1 MHNLTVSLVNDIDTF
16 RSMRQQWNELNDSSD
31 KGTLFSSWEWLFSWW
46 EVYQHDAK
54 RTLHILCCYQDDTL
68 VGIAPFQILNHPTR
82 YFPCSK
88 QLMLLGTGET
98 DGGLVLTEYLDLI
111 IAVTD
116 ASPVI
121 GAFTHSLMQQQ
132 KRWQAASFPQTLAD
146 SHLEH
151 LFSGQNLSIKAVKKE
166 YGFRTLINL
175 PDTYKDYLMSLKKK
189 KRNNITRMLTRLET
203 EQEYDIENLSDGL
216 DADIALDAVADL
228 NRARRSDMKQDSAFH
243 YPKFEAFHRL
253 VVKRLLPL
261 NKVEIRVLRIKD
273 EPVAALYSL
282 IDKGIL
288 HAYQCGFE
296 AELGHRYALQ
306 TMMITQEISHCI
318 DNPELDH
325 FNFMFSEDENSY
337 KLSYTAYTE
346 TMYDLE
352 FFPNNRRTQLHQY
365 VHGPIKQK
373 VKSLLGKRKA

>member
-1 MHNLTVSLVNDIDTF
+1 M
-16 RSMRQQWNELNDSSD
+16 
-31 KGTLFSSWEWLFSWW
+31 
-46 EVYQHDAK
+46 
-54 RTLHILCCYQDDTL
+54 
-68 VGIAPFQILNHPTR
+68 
-82 YFPCSK
+82 
-88 QLMLLGTGET
+88 
-98 DGGLVLTEYLDLI
+98 
-111 IAVTD
+111 
-116 ASPVI
+116 
-121 GAFTHSLMQQQ
+121 
-132 KRWQAASFPQTLAD
+132 
-146 SHLEH
+146 
-151 LFSGQNLSIKAVKKE
+151 
-166 YGFRTLINL
+166 
-175 PDTYKDYLMSLKKK
+175 
-189 KRNNITRMLTRLET
+189 
-203 EQEYDIENLSDGL
+203 
-216 DADIALDAVADL
+216 
-228 NRARRSDMKQDSAFH
+228 
-243 YPKFEAFHRL
+243 
-253 VVKRLLPL
+253 PL

-306 TMMITQEISHCI
+306 TMMISQEISHCI